1 MRVALIRSSQ
11 KAQGVCRKSDVSP
24 AMCFTLKN
32 EWAAGER
39 MVGSADFNVI
49 LHCLFILNV
58 RICNIQMTY
67 RELVYLPY

>member
-1 MRVALIRSSQ
+1 MFPLQCV
-11 KAQGVCRKSDVSP
+11 G
-24 AMCFTLKN
+24 FTLKN